1 MAQRIADELFNHRC
15 AIRCGMLY
23 AAILFMPVVLIVLA
37 DVAGK

>member
-1 MAQRIADELFNHRC
+1 MADKLFAHRC

-37 DVAGK
+37 DANGS